1 MQQPKKPLGLK
12 KPPKISVKRAKEM
25 SDSLMKESLGK
36 KMLANQQEKFGR
48 AAIKAGNANYT
59 RVLDL
64 EGTTTPTAF
73 ERLKIA
79 RNARVSASADSA
91 KSVKLKNLVKNIK

>member
-12 KPPKISVKRAKEM
+12 KPKMISVKRAKEM
-25 SDSLMKESLGK
+25 SDSLMRESVGK
-36 KMLANQQEKFGR
+36 KMLANQQEKIGR
-48 AAIKAGNANYT
+48 AFIKAGNGDWT
-59 RVLDL
+59 KVLDL
-64 EGTTTPTAF
+64 KGTTSPTAF

-79 RNARVSASADSA
+79 RNAKASASADSA